1 MERGELLMAVD
12 KAVDSKALDTLF
24 ENIGNAIREKDGT
37 TALITPGN
45 MPAKIRAIQT
55 GVDTSDATAAASD
68 IAKGETAYVKG
79 AKVTGTADQFLNPI
93 MSYDNTMSYNST
105 SKKVT
110 INSKVFSNYGN
121 IFVENDGRSPLM
133 ELYVNADDFGNATA
147 GEILNGKTCTSA
159 AGLNIA
165 GTMPNQGG
173 KTLNIA
179 SKSTPVTIPQGYH
192 DGSGKAQIDPTEAA
206 KIIANNIRQGITILG
221 VAGSMSGKELS
232 IVVTVTSGATVTATK
247 GSKVVSGTSVN
258 GTCTLTVPEAG
269 TWSVKATLNGQ
280 TSDTKSVSVVDSYAV
295 ALTFFSATITVN
307 VDSGA
312 SVTLKKGWTTIA
324 TKTSNGTAVFTV
336 TETGEYTVTATK
348 NGQTTSGSV
357 NAVSGTTS
365 YSLTLSFASSTLNN
379 NEWSVIKSV
388 SDAGQGANYWSI
400 GDRKAVTLN
409 GTVGKL
415 SLSNVTTYAFII
427 GFNHNASVEG
437 TNRIHFQLAKTA
449 LSGGT
454 DVCLC
459 DSSYNSNVSTT
470 GYFSMNS
477 SRTNSGGWA
486 SSQMRTNICGTSL
499 SSYSGTIIA
508 VIPAALRAV
517 LKSVTKYTNNTGNST
532 AESAV
537 TATTDYFFLLSE
549 YEVFGSISRANSNE
563 ASKQAQYA
571 YYSAGNSKIKYKHD
585 GTSTAAYWW
594 LRSPLASGSNSFVLV
609 GTDGTVYTDN
619 AHYSLGFAPGFCV

>member
-1 MERGELLMAVD
+1 MFGRTNAV
-12 KAVDSKALDTLF
+12 SK
-24 ENIGNAIREKDGT
+24 
-37 TALITPGN
+37 PG
-45 MPAKIRAIQT
+45 
-55 GVDTSDATAAASD
+55 V
-68 IAKGETAYVKG
+68 
-79 AKVTGTADQFLNPI
+79 
-93 MSYDNTMSYNST
+93 
-105 SKKVT
+105 
-110 INSKVFSNYGN
+110 
-121 IFVENDGRSPLM
+121 
-133 ELYVNADDFGNATA
+133 
-147 GEILNGKTCTSA
+147 
-159 AGLNIA
+159 
-165 GTMPNQGG
+165 
-173 KTLNIA
+173 
-179 SKSTPVTIPQGYH
+179 
-192 DGSGKAQIDPTEAA
+192 
-206 KIIANNIRQGITILG
+206 
-221 VAGSMSGKELS
+221 ELS
-232 IVVTVTSGATVTATK
+232 LVVSVTSGAAVTATK
-247 GSKVVSGTSVN
+247 GSKTVN
-258 GTCTLTVPEAG
+258 GTAAGGSCVLSLPEAG

-280 TSDTKSVSVVDSYAV
+280 TSDTKNVSVVDSYAV

-312 SVTLKKGWTTIA
+312 SVTLKKGGTTIA

-336 TETGEYTVTATK
+336 TETGAYTVTATK

-357 NAVSGTTS
+357 NVVSGTTS
-365 YSLTLSFASSTLNN
+365 YSLTLSFVSSTLNN

-449 LSGGT
+449 LTGGT

-517 LKSVTKYTNNTGNST
+517 LKSVTKYTDNTANGGGST
-532 AESAV
+532 ASYV

-549 YEVFGSISRANSNE
+549 FEVFGSISYGNTNE
-563 ASKQAQYA
+563 KNKQAQYA
-571 YYSAGNSKIKYKHD
+571 YYSAGNSKIKYKHN

-594 LRSPLASGSNSFVLV
+594 LRSPFAGYSFAFARVAA
-609 GTDGTVYTDN
+609 DGTVNDRYAN
-619 AHYSLGFAPGFCV
+619 YSLGFAPGFCV

>member
-1 MERGELLMAVD
+1 MIGRTNAV
-12 KAVDSKALDTLF
+12 SK
-24 ENIGNAIREKDGT
+24 
-37 TALITPGN
+37 PG
-45 MPAKIRAIQT
+45 
-55 GVDTSDATAAASD
+55 V
-68 IAKGETAYVKG
+68 
-79 AKVTGTADQFLNPI
+79 
-93 MSYDNTMSYNST
+93 
-105 SKKVT
+105 
-110 INSKVFSNYGN
+110 
-121 IFVENDGRSPLM
+121 
-133 ELYVNADDFGNATA
+133 
-147 GEILNGKTCTSA
+147 
-159 AGLNIA
+159 
-165 GTMPNQGG
+165 
-173 KTLNIA
+173 
-179 SKSTPVTIPQGYH
+179 
-192 DGSGKAQIDPTEAA
+192 
-206 KIIANNIRQGITILG
+206 
-221 VAGSMSGKELS
+221 ELS
-232 IVVTVTSGATVTATK
+232 LVVSVTSGAAVTATK
-247 GSKVVSGTSVN
+247 GSKTVN
-258 GTCTLTVPEAG
+258 GTAAGGSCVLSLPEAG

-312 SVTLKKGWTTIA
+312 SVTLKKGGTTIA

-336 TETGEYTVTATK
+336 TETGTYTVTATK
-348 NGQTTSGSV
+348 SGQTTSGSV
-357 NAVSGTTS
+357 NVVSGTTS
-365 YSLTLSFASSTLNN
+365 YALTLSFVSSTLNN

-437 TNRIHFQLAKTA
+437 SNRIHFQLAKTA

-459 DSSYNSNVSTT
+459 DSSYNSTVSTT

-517 LKSVTKYTNNTGNST
+517 LKSVTKYTDNTANGGGST
-532 AESAV
+532 ASYV

-549 YEVFGSISRANSNE
+549 FEVFGSISYGNTNE
-563 ASKQAQYA
+563 KNKQAQYA

-594 LRSPLASGSNSFVLV
+594 LRSPYAGNSYGFVLV
-609 GTDGTVYTDN
+609 YAGGTVSSNTAYG
-619 AHYSLGFAPGFCV
+619 SLGFAPGFCV

>member
-1 MERGELLMAVD
+1 MIGRTNAV
-12 KAVDSKALDTLF
+12 SK
-24 ENIGNAIREKDGT
+24 
-37 TALITPGN
+37 PG
-45 MPAKIRAIQT
+45 
-55 GVDTSDATAAASD
+55 V
-68 IAKGETAYVKG
+68 
-79 AKVTGTADQFLNPI
+79 
-93 MSYDNTMSYNST
+93 
-105 SKKVT
+105 
-110 INSKVFSNYGN
+110 
-121 IFVENDGRSPLM
+121 
-133 ELYVNADDFGNATA
+133 
-147 GEILNGKTCTSA
+147 
-159 AGLNIA
+159 
-165 GTMPNQGG
+165 
-173 KTLNIA
+173 
-179 SKSTPVTIPQGYH
+179 
-192 DGSGKAQIDPTEAA
+192 
-206 KIIANNIRQGITILG
+206 
-221 VAGSMSGKELS
+221 ELS
-232 IVVTVTSGATVTATK
+232 LVVSVTSGAAVTATK
-247 GSKVVSGTSVN
+247 GSKTVN
-258 GTCTLTVPEAG
+258 GTAAGGSCVLSLPEAG

-280 TSDTKSVSVVDSYAV
+280 TSDTKNISVVDSYAV

-312 SVTLKKGWTTIA
+312 SVTLKKGGTTIA

-336 TETGEYTVTATK
+336 TETGAYTVTATK

-357 NAVSGTTS
+357 NVVSGTTS
-365 YSLTLSFASSTLNN
+365 YSLTLSFVSSTLNN

-437 TNRIHFQLAKTA
+437 SNRIHFQLAKTA

-517 LKSVTKYTNNTGNST
+517 LKSVTKYTDNTANGGGST
-532 AESAV
+532 ASYV

-549 YEVFGSISRANSNE
+549 FEVFGSITYGNTNE
-563 ASKQAQYA
+563 KNKQAQYA

-594 LRSPLASGSNSFVLV
+594 LRSPYASNSGSFVYV
-609 GTDGTVYTDN
+609 GAGGTVDDGY
-619 AHYSLGFAPGFCV
+619 ARYSLGFAPGFCV

>member
-1 MERGELLMAVD
+1 MIGRTNAV
-12 KAVDSKALDTLF
+12 SK
-24 ENIGNAIREKDGT
+24 
-37 TALITPGN
+37 PG
-45 MPAKIRAIQT
+45 
-55 GVDTSDATAAASD
+55 V
-68 IAKGETAYVKG
+68 
-79 AKVTGTADQFLNPI
+79 
-93 MSYDNTMSYNST
+93 
-105 SKKVT
+105 
-110 INSKVFSNYGN
+110 
-121 IFVENDGRSPLM
+121 
-133 ELYVNADDFGNATA
+133 
-147 GEILNGKTCTSA
+147 
-159 AGLNIA
+159 
-165 GTMPNQGG
+165 
-173 KTLNIA
+173 
-179 SKSTPVTIPQGYH
+179 
-192 DGSGKAQIDPTEAA
+192 
-206 KIIANNIRQGITILG
+206 
-221 VAGSMSGKELS
+221 ELS
-232 IVVTVTSGATVTATK
+232 LVVSVTSGAAVTATK
-247 GSKVVSGTSVN
+247 GAKTVN
-258 GTCTLTVPEAG
+258 GTAAGGSCVLSLPEAG

-280 TSDTKSVSVVDSYAV
+280 TSDTKNVSVVDSYAV

-312 SVTLKKGWTTIA
+312 SVVLKKGGTTIA
-324 TKTSNGTAVFTV
+324 TKTSTGSAVFTV
-336 TETGEYTVTATK
+336 TETGAYTVTATK

-357 NAVSGTTS
+357 NVVSGTTS
-365 YSLTLSFASSTLNN
+365 YSLTLSFVSSTLNN

-427 GFNHNASVEG
+427 GFNHNSSVEG

-449 LSGGT
+449 LTGGT

-459 DSSYNSNVSTT
+459 DSSYNSTVSTT

-517 LKSVTKYTNNTGNST
+517 LKSVTKYTDNTANGGGST
-532 AESAV
+532 ASYV

-549 YEVFGSISRANSNE
+549 FEVFGSISYGNTNE
-563 ASKQAQYA
+563 KNKQAQYA

-585 GTSTAAYWW
+585 GTSTAAFWW
-594 LRSPLASGSNSFVLV
+594 LRSPRASYSYFFVIV
-609 GTDGTVYTDN
+609 YTDGTVASADAN
-619 AHYSLGFAPGFCV
+619 LSLGFAPGFCV

>member
-1 MERGELLMAVD
+1 MIGRTNAV
-12 KAVDSKALDTLF
+12 SK
-24 ENIGNAIREKDGT
+24 
-37 TALITPGN
+37 PG
-45 MPAKIRAIQT
+45 
-55 GVDTSDATAAASD
+55 V
-68 IAKGETAYVKG
+68 
-79 AKVTGTADQFLNPI
+79 
-93 MSYDNTMSYNST
+93 
-105 SKKVT
+105 
-110 INSKVFSNYGN
+110 
-121 IFVENDGRSPLM
+121 
-133 ELYVNADDFGNATA
+133 
-147 GEILNGKTCTSA
+147 
-159 AGLNIA
+159 
-165 GTMPNQGG
+165 
-173 KTLNIA
+173 
-179 SKSTPVTIPQGYH
+179 
-192 DGSGKAQIDPTEAA
+192 
-206 KIIANNIRQGITILG
+206 
-221 VAGSMSGKELS
+221 ELS
-232 IVVTVTSGATVTATK
+232 LVVSVTSGAAVTATK
-247 GSKVVSGTSVN
+247 GSKTVN
-258 GTCTLTVPEAG
+258 GTAAGGSCVLSLPEAG

-280 TSDTKSVSVVDSYAV
+280 TSDTKNVSVVDSYAV

-312 SVTLKKGWTTIA
+312 SVTLKKGGTTIA

-336 TETGEYTVTATK
+336 TETGAYTVTATK

-357 NAVSGTTS
+357 NVVSGTTS
-365 YSLTLSFASSTLNN
+365 YSLTLSFVSSTLNN

-437 TNRIHFQLAKTA
+437 ANRIHFQLAKTA

-459 DSSYNSNVSTT
+459 DSSYNSTVSTT

-517 LKSVTKYTNNTGNST
+517 LKSVTKYTDNTANGGGST
-532 AESAV
+532 ASYI

-549 YEVFGSISRANSNE
+549 FEVFGSITYGNTNE
-563 ASKQAQYA
+563 KNKQAQYA

-585 GTSTAAYWW
+585 GTSTAAFWW
-594 LRSPLASGSNSFVLV
+594 LRSPLASDSDRFVIV
-609 GTDGTVYTDN
+609 HTDGTVAYTAAYD
-619 AHYSLGFAPGFCV
+619 SLGFAPGFCV